1 MTRASVAAGS
11 RVTDL
16 VYAAIAL
23 VAAVLAV
30 VNAQFNPAV
39 VVAMLIALVPWA
51 LLVFGVELPQLA
63 FAALAIIP
71 VIPVIALSEIGAAL
85 FLSLAAASR
94 IASRTDDRWLIGTVT
109 VVIMVLPFVP
119 FLFGVEWDVGA
130 IYFAFGAAFAVL
142 IGVLLRRATRLAD
155 ELRAAEGE
163 LADAAAREE
172 RHRIA
177 RDVHDLV
184 AHSLTVVV
192 LHIGGARRVIRSNP
206 DAAEAALIEAERVS
220 RESLDA
226 IRGAVGMLRDDDET
240 EWASLDLERL
250 VTTYRSAGLPVE
262 LRIVGTP
269 EPLSLPI
276 RLTLYRVVQ
285 EALANAAR
293 HSAPGASAAVQIA
306 IDDHAVIARVTNPF
320 TRAGATDAATDFV
333 GDPGDHGVI
342 VEPDLHRGRCA
353 GCAVPGGVGERLL
366 HDPVEREPEGQRQG
380 FCCAGDPQLH
390 REPGRAIGRD
400 ESLEVQRSRV

>member
-1 MTRASVAAGS
+1 MKRASVGSGS

-16 VYAAIAL
+16 VYAGIAL

-30 VNAQFNPAV
+30 VGAQFDPVV
-39 VVAMLIALVPWA
+39 VVAMLVALVPWA
-51 LLVFGVELPQLA
+51 LLVFGVELPQFA
-63 FAALAIIP
+63 FVILAIVP
-71 VIPVIALSEIGAAL
+71 VVPVIALSEIGAAL
-85 FLSLAAASR
+85 FVSFAAASR
-94 IASRTDDRWLIGTVT
+94 LASRSDDRWLVGTVT
-109 VVIMVLPFVP
+109 VVVMTIPFVP

-130 IYFAFGAAFAVL
+130 IYFAFGGAFSVL
-142 IGVLLRRATRLAD
+142 VGVLLRRATRLTD

-192 LHIGGARRVIRSNP
+192 LHVGGARRLLRSDP
-206 DAAEAALIEAERVS
+206 DAAEAALMEAERVS

-226 IRGAVGMLRDDDET
+226 IRGAIGMLRDDDESDA
-240 EWASLDLERL
+240 ASLDLERL

-262 LRIVGTP
+262 LRVSGTA
-269 EPLSLPI
+269 EPLSLPL

-293 HSAPGASAAVQIA
+293 HRAPGASATVEVG
-306 IDDHAVIARVTNPF
+306 IDDHAVVARVSNEFP
-320 TRAGATDAATDFV
+320 
-333 GDPGDHGVI
+333 PGST
-342 VEPDLHRGRCA
+342 
-353 GCAVPGGVGERLL
+353 
-366 HDPVEREPEGQRQG
+366 DPVADGFGLVGLREQAASLGGELSSGPEGDSWVVECRLPVG
-380 FCCAGDPQLH
+380 GA
-390 REPGRAIGRD
+390 A
-400 ESLEVQRSRV
+400 

>member
-1 MTRASVAAGS
+1 MTRASVTAGS

-16 VYAAIAL
+16 VYAVTAL

-51 LLVFGVELPQLA
+51 LLVFGIELPLLA

-94 IASRTDDRWLIGTVT
+94 LASRTDDWWLIGSVT
-109 VVIMVLPFVP
+109 AVIMVVPFVP

-130 IYFAFGAAFAVL
+130 IYFAFGGAFAVL

-192 LHIGGARRVIRSNP
+192 LHVGGARRVIRSNP

-226 IRGAVGMLRDDDET
+226 IRGAVGMLRDDDES

-306 IDDHAVIARVTNPF
+306 IDDHAVIARVSNPF
-320 TRAGATDAATDFV
+320 TRAGATDAATDLAPDGYGLV
-333 GDPGDHGVI
+333 GLR
-342 VEPDLHRGRCA
+342 EQAASL
-353 GCAVPGGVGERLL
+353 GGELSGG
-366 HDPVEREPEGQRQG
+366 PEGGSWVVECRLPVG
-380 FCCAGDPQLH
+380 GA
-390 REPGRAIGRD
+390 A
-400 ESLEVQRSRV
+400 

>member
-1 MTRASVAAGS
+1 MKRASVTGGS

-16 VYAAIAL
+16 VYSAIAF

-30 VNAQFNPAV
+30 VGAQFNPAV
-39 VVAMLIALVPWA
+39 VAAMLIALVPWA

-85 FLSLAAASR
+85 FLAFAAASR
-94 IASRTDDRWLIGTVT
+94 LASRSDDRWLVGTVT
-109 VVIMVLPFVP
+109 VVILVLPFVP

-130 IYFAFGAAFAVL
+130 IYFAFGGAFSVL
-142 IGVLLRRATRLAD
+142 VGVLLRRATRLAD

-192 LHIGGARRVIRSNP
+192 LHVGGARRLLRSNP
-206 DAAEAALIEAERVS
+206 DAAEAALADAERVS

-226 IRGAVGMLRDDDET
+226 IRGAVGMLRDEDDSEG
-240 EWASLDLERL
+240 ASLDLERL
-250 VTTYRSAGLPVE
+250 VTTYRSAGLQVE
-262 LRIVGTP
+262 LSITGTA
-269 EPLSLPI
+269 ERLSLPL

-293 HSAPGASAAVQIA
+293 HSALATSAAVKIG
-306 IDDHAVIARVTNPF
+306 IDDHAVVARVSNAF
-320 TRAGATDAATDFV
+320 TPTDAAS
-333 GDPGDHGVI
+333 PG
-342 VEPDLHRGRCA
+342 
-353 GCAVPGGVGERLL
+353 
-366 HDPVEREPEGQRQG
+366 PEGYGLVGLREQAASLG
-380 FCCAGDPQLH
+380 GELSSGPEGDSWVVECRLPV
-390 REPGRAIGRD
+390 GGAA
-400 ESLEVQRSRV
+400 

>member
-1 MTRASVAAGS
+1 MTRASVAASS

-30 VNAQFNPAV
+30 VGAQFDPAV

-51 LLVFGVELPQLA
+51 LLVFGVKLPQFA

-85 FLSLAAASR
+85 FLSFAAASR
-94 IASRTDDRWLIGTVT
+94 LASRSDDRWLVGTVT
-109 VVIMVLPFVP
+109 VVILTLPFVP

-130 IYFAFGAAFAVL
+130 IYFAFGGAFSVL
-142 IGVLLRRATRLAD
+142 VGVLLRRATRLAD

-163 LADAAAREE
+163 LAGAAAREE

-192 LHIGGARRVIRSNP
+192 LHVGGARRVLRSDP
-206 DAAEAALIEAERVS
+206 DAAEAALTEAERVS

-226 IRGAVGMLRDDDET
+226 IRGAVGMLRDDDES
-240 EWASLDLERL
+240 EAGSLDLERL
-250 VTTYRSAGLPVE
+250 VTTYRSAGLPVV
-262 LRIVGTP
+262 LRIIGTA
-269 EPLSLPI
+269 EPLSLPL

-293 HSAPGASAAVQIA
+293 HSAPGTSATVEIG
-306 IDDHAVIARVTNPF
+306 IDDHAVVARVSNEF
-320 TRAGATDAATDFV
+320 TPAGTTGPRPEGYGLVGLREQTASLGGELSSGPDGDLWVVECRLPVGGAT
-333 GDPGDHGVI
+333 
-342 VEPDLHRGRCA
+342 
-353 GCAVPGGVGERLL
+353 
-366 HDPVEREPEGQRQG
+366 
-380 FCCAGDPQLH
+380 
-390 REPGRAIGRD
+390 
-400 ESLEVQRSRV
+400 

>member
-1 MTRASVAAGS
+1 MKRASVAAGS

-16 VYAAIAL
+16 VYAGIAL

-30 VNAQFNPAV
+30 VGAQFNPAV

-85 FLSLAAASR
+85 FLSFAAASR
-94 IASRTDDRWLIGTVT
+94 LASRSDDRWLVGTVT
-109 VVIMVLPFVP
+109 VVIMALPFVP

-130 IYFAFGAAFAVL
+130 IYFAFGGAFSVL
-142 IGVLLRRATRLAD
+142 VGVLLRRATRLAD

-172 RHRIA
+172 RHRLA

-192 LHIGGARRVIRSNP
+192 LHVGGARRVLRSDP

-226 IRGAVGMLRDDDET
+226 IRGAVGMLRDDDES
-240 EWASLDLERL
+240 EAGSLDLERL

-262 LRIVGTP
+262 LSITGTA
-269 EPLSLPI
+269 EPLSLPL

-293 HSAPGASAAVQIA
+293 HSAPGTSATVEIG
-306 IDDHAVIARVTNPF
+306 IDDHAVVARVSNEF
-320 TRAGATDAATDFV
+320 TPTGATD
-333 GDPGDHGVI
+333 PG
-342 VEPDLHRGRCA
+342 
-353 GCAVPGGVGERLL
+353 PG
-366 HDPVEREPEGQRQG
+366 PEGYGLVGLREQTASLG
-380 FCCAGDPQLH
+380 GELSSGPEGDSWVVECRLPV
-390 REPGRAIGRD
+390 GGAA
-400 ESLEVQRSRV
+400 

>member
-1 MTRASVAAGS
+1 MQRASVAASS

-16 VYAAIAL
+16 VYAGIAL

-30 VNAQFNPAV
+30 VLAVVGAHFNPVV

-51 LLVFGVELPQLA
+51 LLVFGVDLPQLA

-71 VIPVIALSEIGAAL
+71 VIPVIALSEFGAAL
-85 FLSLAAASR
+85 FLSFAAASR
-94 IASRTDDRWLIGTVT
+94 VASKSDDRWLVGTVT
-109 VVIMVLPFVP
+109 VVILVLPFVP

-130 IYFAFGAAFAVL
+130 IYFAFGGAFSVL
-142 IGVLLRRATRLAD
+142 VGVLLRRATQLAD

-163 LADAAAREE
+163 LADAAARDE

-192 LHIGGARRVIRSNP
+192 LHVGGARRVLRSDP

-226 IRGAVGMLRDDDET
+226 IRGAVGMLRDDDES
-240 EWASLDLERL
+240 EAASLDLERL
-250 VTTYRSAGLPVE
+250 VTTYRSAGLPVA
-262 LRIVGTP
+262 LSITGTA
-269 EPLSLPI
+269 EPLSLPL

-293 HSAPGASAAVQIA
+293 HSAHGTSATVEIG
-306 IDDHAVIARVTNPF
+306 IDDRAVVARVSNEF
-320 TRAGATDAATDFV
+320 TPNGATS
-333 GDPGDHGVI
+333 PG
-342 VEPDLHRGRCA
+342 
-353 GCAVPGGVGERLL
+353 
-366 HDPVEREPEGQRQG
+366 PEGYGLVGLREQTAALG
-380 FCCAGDPQLH
+380 GELSSGPEGDSWVVECRLPV
-390 REPGRAIGRD
+390 GGAT
-400 ESLEVQRSRV
+400 